1 MAWVNVDVKIKGR
14 DWKAMMKPSDSS
26 LVFSVS
32 CASELEAGDTIE
44 CGGGMYKAVK
54 VVDVAHRGETFL
66 VETEGDSNGKS
77 KARRTRDNSGENE
90 AESESDA

>member
-1 MAWVNVDVKIKGR
+1 MAWVNVDVKIKGK

-54 VVDVAHRGETFL
+54 VVDVAHRGEIFL

-77 KARRTRDNSGENE
+77 KARRDGNKSRGEDIP
-90 AESESDA
+90 SEGDS